1 MKPTHVALFSALGMM
16 FTSLSVYSL
25 APSGGGSSVT
35 AVPEVITE
43 PPRQVP
49 EVTGGA
55 VAAVDPSRFTTG
67 SRLMLEGRVG
77 HARLPRSAQ
86 ETFLMFEVRGDGS
99 PARSQAQANLSLV
112 IDRSGSMKG
121 TRLTNA
127 VQAATTAVSR
137 LNDGDV
143 VSVVTFD
150 TRTSVVVP
158 PTTVGPET
166 RGRILAS
173 VRGISLGG
181 DTCISCGIE
190 EGLSLLGQTSAGVSR
205 MLVLSD
211 GDANHGVRDV
221 PGFRAMAQRARDRGV
236 AITTIGVDVDYNEK
250 ILSAIALDS
259 NGRHYFVEN
268 DAALARIFEAEAEQ
282 LTTSVASGAELA
294 IDLAPGVELD
304 RVFDRSFRRAGGQVI
319 VPLGAFA
326 AGEVKTVLLK
336 VRLGGLGGPG
346 GDARGDSPIA
356 DVGLTYRDLVART
369 DARCVGKLGVAIA
382 ESDADASELD
392 ALVAG
397 RAQRSETA
405 AALKQAN
412 FLFEQG
418 RLDEARSKLDA
429 QQQSLKKAADKAKRS
444 APANRAKDVA
454 SDFEGQLAAL
464 ERAGTDFATPP
475 AFATPPPA
483 AGAEPG
489 GFAQAPAAA
498 APRPAP
504 AQSRQGK
511 SAVRR
516 NEAEAFDLA
525 R

>member
-43 PPRQVP
+43 PPRRVP
-49 EVTGGA
+49 EVAGGA
-55 VAAVDPSRFTTG
+55 VAAIDPSRFTTG

-86 ETFLMFEVRGDGS
+86 ETFLMFEVRGDGA

-190 EGLSLLGQTSAGVSR
+190 EGLSLLGQTSGGVSR

-282 LTTSVASGAELA
+282 LTASVASGAELA

-336 VRLGGLGGPG
+336 VRLGGLGSDG
-346 GDARGDSPIA
+346 RGDSPVA

-382 ESDADASELD
+382 DRDADASELD

-397 RAQRSETA
+397 RVQRSETA
-405 AALKQAN
+405 ATLKQAN

-429 QQQSLKKAADKAKRS
+429 QQESLKKEADKAKRS

-483 AGAEPG
+483 AAAEPG

>member
-16 FTSLSVYSL
+16 LTSISVYSL
-25 APSGGGSSVT
+25 VPSGGRSAASASDVV
-35 AVPEVITE
+35 AE
-43 PPRQVP
+43 PPRVVP

-55 VAAVDPSRFTTG
+55 VAAAADASRFTTG

-77 HARLPRSAQ
+77 HARLSRAAR
-86 ETFLMFEVRGDGS
+86 ETFLMFEVRGDGA
-99 PARSQAQANLSLV
+99 PVRTQAQANLSLV

-121 TRLTNA
+121 TRLANA

-158 PTTVGPET
+158 PTTVGPAT
-166 RGRILAS
+166 RGSILAR

-190 EGLSLLGQTSAGVSR
+190 EGLALLGQTGGGVNR

-236 AITTIGVDVDYNEK
+236 SITTIGVDVDYNEK

-282 LTTSVASGAELA
+282 LTASVANGAELA

-304 RVFDRSFRRAGGQVI
+304 RVFDRPFRRAGGQVV

-326 AGEVKTVLLK
+326 SGEVKTVLLK
-336 VRLGGLGGPG
+336 VRLGGLAGEPG
-346 GDARGDSPIA
+346 GAAAIA
-356 DVGLTYRDLVART
+356 DVGLAYRDLVAGA
-369 DARCVGKLGVAIA
+369 DARCQGKLGVAIA
-382 ESDADASELD
+382 DRDADASEID
-392 ALVAG
+392 VLVAG
-397 RAQRSETA
+397 RVQRSETA
-405 AALKQAN
+405 ATLKQAN

-429 QQQSLKKAADKAKRS
+429 QQRSLRSAADKAKRS
-444 APANRAKDVA
+444 APASRAKDVA
-454 SDFEGQLAAL
+454 FDFESQLAAL
-464 ERAGTDFATPP
+464 ERANTDFSAPP

-483 AGAEPG
+483 AAGPAKPG
-489 GFAQAPAAA
+489 GFAAAPAPAAT
-498 APRPAP
+498 
-504 AQSRQGK
+504 QSREGK
-511 SAVRR
+511 AAVKR
-516 NEAEAFDLA
+516 NEVDAAQLA

>member
-16 FTSLSVYSL
+16 LTSISVYSL
-25 APSGGGSSVT
+25 APSGGAASASDVVV
-35 AVPEVITE
+35 AE
-43 PPRQVP
+43 PPRVVP

-55 VAAVDPSRFTTG
+55 VAAAADASRFTAG

-77 HARLPRSAQ
+77 HARVSRAAR
-86 ETFLMFEVRGDGS
+86 ETFLMFEVRGDGA
-99 PARSQAQANLSLV
+99 PARAQAQAHLSLV

-121 TRLTNA
+121 TRLANA

-158 PTTVGPET
+158 PTTVGPDT

-190 EGLSLLGQTSAGVSR
+190 EGLALLGQVGSGVSR

-236 AITTIGVDVDYNEK
+236 SITTIGVDVEYNEK

-282 LTTSVASGAELA
+282 LTASVASGAELA

-304 RVFDRSFRRAGGQVI
+304 RVFDRPFRRAGGQVV

-336 VRLGGLGGPG
+336 VRLDGLGSDRG
-346 GDARGDSPIA
+346 GAAPVA
-356 DVGLTYRDLVART
+356 DVGLAYRDLVAGA
-369 DARCVGKLGVAIA
+369 DARCQGKLAVAIA
-382 ESDADASELD
+382 DRDADASELD

-397 RAQRSETA
+397 RVQRSETA
-405 AALKQAN
+405 ATLKQAN

-418 RLDEARSKLDA
+418 RLDEARGKLDA
-429 QQQSLKKAADKAKRS
+429 QQRQLRSAADKAKRS
-444 APANRAKDVA
+444 APASRAKDVA
-454 SDFEGQLAAL
+454 SDFESQLAAL
-464 ERAGTDFATPP
+464 ERANTDFSTPP
-475 AFATPPPA
+475 AFATPPTA
-483 AGAEPG
+483 AGPAKAG
-489 GFAQAPAAA
+489 GFAAAPAPAPAAA
-498 APRPAP
+498 A
-504 AQSRQGK
+504 AQSREGK
-511 SAVRR
+511 AAVRR
-516 NEAEAFDLA
+516 NEVDAVQMA

>member
-16 FTSLSVYSL
+16 LTSISVYSL
-25 APSGGGSSVT
+25 APSGDPGATSTPDVV
-35 AVPEVITE
+35 AEPPPVVPEAL
-43 PPRQVP
+43 
-49 EVTGGA
+49 GGA
-55 VAAVDPSRFTTG
+55 AAAAADASRFVTG

-77 HARLPRSAQ
+77 HARVSRAAR
-86 ETFLMFEVRGDGS
+86 ETFLLFEVRGDGA
-99 PARSQAQANLSLV
+99 PARTQAQANLSLV

-158 PTTVGPET
+158 PTTVGPDT

-190 EGLSLLGQTSAGVSR
+190 EGLALLGQAGPGVSR

-236 AITTIGVDVDYNEK
+236 SITTIGVDVDYNEK

-282 LTTSVASGAELA
+282 LTASVASGAELA
-294 IDLAPGVELD
+294 VDLAPGVELD
-304 RVFDRSFRRAGGQVI
+304 RVFDRPFRRAGGQVV

-336 VRLGGLGGPG
+336 VRLGGLG
-346 GDARGDSPIA
+346 DERGVAPVA
-356 DVGLTYRDLVART
+356 DVGLAYRDLVAGA
-369 DARCVGKLGVAIA
+369 DARCQGKLGVALVD
-382 ESDADASELD
+382 SDAAASDLD
-392 ALVAG
+392 ALVTG
-397 RAQRSETA
+397 RLQRSETA

-418 RLDEARSKLDA
+418 RLDEARSQLDA
-429 QQQSLKKAADKAKRS
+429 QQRKLRTAADKAKRA
-444 APANRAKDVA
+444 APASRAKDVA
-454 SDFEGQLAAL
+454 SDFDGQLAAL
-464 ERAGTDFATPP
+464 ERANTDFSAPP

-483 AGAEPG
+483 AAGPAKAG
-489 GFAQAPAAA
+489 GFARA
-498 APRPAP
+498 PAP
-504 AQSRQGK
+504 APAPTQSREGK
-511 SAVRR
+511 AAIRR
-516 NEAEAFDLA
+516 NEVDAFEMA

>member
-35 AVPEVITE
+35 AVREVIAD

-49 EVTGGA
+49 EVTGSA
-55 VAAVDPSRFTTG
+55 VAAIDPSRFTTG

-121 TRLTNA
+121 TRLANA

-150 TRTSVVVP
+150 TRTNVVVP
-158 PTTVGPET
+158 PTTVGPDT

-190 EGLSLLGQTSAGVSR
+190 EGLALLGQTSGGVSR

-282 LTTSVASGAELA
+282 LTASVASGAELA

-304 RVFDRSFRRAGGQVI
+304 RVFDRSFRRVDGQVV

-336 VRLGGLGGPG
+336 VRLGGLGGDG
-346 GDARGDSPIA
+346 RDDSPLA
-356 DVGLTYRDLVART
+356 DVGLTYRDLVAKT

-382 ESDADASELD
+382 DRDADASELD

-397 RAQRSETA
+397 RVQRSETA

-418 RLDEARSKLDA
+418 RLDEARSKLGA
-429 QQQSLKKAADKAKRS
+429 QQESLKKAADKARLS
-444 APANRAKDVA
+444 APASRAKEVA
-454 SDFEGQLAAL
+454 SDFDGQLAAL
-464 ERAGTDFATPP
+464 ERAGSDFATPP

-483 AGAEPG
+483 AAAEPG

>member
-25 APSGGGSSVT
+25 APSGGGTSVT

-99 PARSQAQANLSLV
+99 PARSLAQANLSLV

-304 RVFDRSFRRAGGQVI
+304 RVFDRSFRRAGDQVI

-336 VRLGGLGGPG
+336 VRLGGLGG
-346 GDARGDSPIA
+346 DARGDSPVA

-369 DARCVGKLGVAIA
+369 DARCAGKLGVAIA
-382 ESDADASELD
+382 DRDADASELD

-397 RAQRSETA
+397 RVQRSETA

-429 QQQSLKKAADKAKRS
+429 QQESLKKAADKAKAV

-483 AGAEPG
+483 AAAAPG
-489 GFAQAPAAA
+489 GFAQAPAA

>member
-16 FTSLSVYSL
+16 LTSISVYSL
-25 APSGGGSSVT
+25 TPSGGRGSTEPVSEVI
-35 AVPEVITE
+35 AEPPRVVPEVA
-43 PPRQVP
+43 
-49 EVTGGA
+49 GGA

-77 HARLPRSAQ
+77 HARLTRAAR
-86 ETFLMFEVRGDGS
+86 ETFLMFEVRGDGA
-99 PARSQAQANLSLV
+99 PARAQAQANLSLV

-121 TRLTNA
+121 TRLANA

-190 EGLSLLGQTSAGVSR
+190 EGLALLGQASGGVSR
-205 MLVLSD
+205 MVVLSD
-211 GDANHGVRDV
+211 GDANHGVRDI

-236 AITTIGVDVDYNEK
+236 SITTIGVDVDYNEK
-250 ILSAIALDS
+250 LLSAIALDS

-282 LTTSVASGAELA
+282 LTASVASGAELA

-304 RVFDRSFRRAGGQVI
+304 RVFDRAFRRAGGQVV

-326 AGEVKTVLLK
+326 PGEVKTVLLK
-336 VRLGGLGGPG
+336 VRLDGLGGG
-346 GDARGDSPIA
+346 QDGASPIA
-356 DVGLTYRDLVART
+356 DVGLAYRDLVAGT
-369 DARCVGKLGVAIA
+369 DARCQGKLGVALA
-382 ESDADASELD
+382 ERDADASELD

-397 RAQRSETA
+397 RVQRSETA
-405 AALKQAN
+405 ATLKQAN

-418 RLDEARSKLDA
+418 RLDEARSKLET
-429 QQQSLKKAADKAKRS
+429 QQRSLRSAADKAKRA
-444 APANRAKDVA
+444 APASRAKDVA
-454 SDFEGQLAAL
+454 FDFESQLAAL
-464 ERAGTDFATPP
+464 ERADSEFAAPP
-475 AFATPPPA
+475 AFATPPTSAGPA
-483 AGAEPG
+483 KPG
-489 GFAQAPAAA
+489 DFAQAP
-498 APRPAP
+498 PRPAAP
-504 AQSRQGK
+504 AQSREGK
-511 SAVRR
+511 AAVRR
-516 NEAEAFDLA
+516 NEVDAFDMA

>member
-16 FTSLSVYSL
+16 LTSISVYSL
-25 APSGGGSSVT
+25 TPSGSRGSTEPVS
-35 AVPEVITE
+35 EVVAE
-43 PPRQVP
+43 PPRVVP

-77 HARLPRSAQ
+77 HARLTRAAR
-86 ETFLMFEVRGDGS
+86 ETFLMFEVRGDTA
-99 PARSQAQANLSLV
+99 PARAQAQANLSLV

-121 TRLTNA
+121 TRLVNA

-158 PTTVGPET
+158 PTTVAPHT
-166 RGRILAS
+166 RGLILEGI
-173 VRGISLGG
+173 RGISLGG

-190 EGLSLLGQTSAGVSR
+190 EGLAQLGQANGGVSR
-205 MLVLSD
+205 MVVLSD
-211 GDANHGVRDV
+211 GDANHGVRDI

-236 AITTIGVDVDYNEK
+236 SITTIGVDVDYNEK

-268 DAALARIFEAEAEQ
+268 DAALARIFEAEAAQ
-282 LTTSVASGAELA
+282 LTASVASGAELA

-304 RVFDRSFRRAGGQVI
+304 RVFDRAFRRAGGQGGQVV

-326 AGEVKTVLLK
+326 PGEVKTVLLK
-336 VRLGGLGGPG
+336 VRLDGLGDGRDG
-346 GDARGDSPIA
+346 ASPIA
-356 DVGLTYRDLVART
+356 DVGLAYRDLVAGT
-369 DARCVGKLGVAIA
+369 DARCEGKLGVALA
-382 ESDADASELD
+382 ERDADVSELD

-397 RAQRSETA
+397 RVQRSETA
-405 AALKQAN
+405 ATLKQAN

-418 RLDEARSKLDA
+418 RLDEARSKLET
-429 QQQSLKKAADKAKRS
+429 QQRSLRSAADKAKRA
-444 APANRAKDVA
+444 APASRAKDVA
-454 SDFEGQLAAL
+454 FDFESQLAAL
-464 ERAGTDFATPP
+464 ERADSGFAAPP
-475 AFATPPPA
+475 AFATPPTSAGPA
-483 AGAEPG
+483 KPG
-489 GFAQAPAAA
+489 DFAQAP
-498 APRPAP
+498 PRPAAP
-504 AQSRQGK
+504 AQSREGK
-511 SAVRR
+511 AAVRR
-516 NEAEAFDLA
+516 NEVDAFDMA

>member
-16 FTSLSVYSL
+16 LTSISVYSL
-25 APSGGGSSVT
+25 TPSGSRGSTEPVSEVI
-35 AVPEVITE
+35 AEPPRVVPEVA
-43 PPRQVP
+43 
-49 EVTGGA
+49 GGA

-77 HARLPRSAQ
+77 HARLTRAAR
-86 ETFLMFEVRGDGS
+86 ETFLMFEVRGDGA
-99 PARSQAQANLSLV
+99 PARAQAQANLSLV

-150 TRTSVVVP
+150 TRTNVVVP
-158 PTTVGPET
+158 PTTVRPDT

-190 EGLSLLGQTSAGVSR
+190 EGLALLGQASGGVSR
-205 MLVLSD
+205 MVVLSD
-211 GDANHGVRDV
+211 GDANHGVRDI

-236 AITTIGVDVDYNEK
+236 SITTIGVDVDYNEK

-282 LTTSVASGAELA
+282 LTASVASGAELA

-304 RVFDRSFRRAGGQVI
+304 RVFDRAFRRAGGQVV

-326 AGEVKTVLLK
+326 PGEVKTVLLK
-336 VRLGGLGGPG
+336 VRLDGLGGG
-346 GDARGDSPIA
+346 RDGASPIA
-356 DVGLTYRDLVART
+356 DVGLAYRDLVAGT
-369 DARCVGKLGVAIA
+369 DARCQGKLGVALA
-382 ESDADASELD
+382 ERDADASELD

-397 RAQRSETA
+397 RVQRSETA
-405 AALKQAN
+405 ATLKQAN

-418 RLDEARSKLDA
+418 RLDEARSKLET
-429 QQQSLKKAADKAKRS
+429 QQRSLRSAADKAKRA
-444 APANRAKDVA
+444 APASRAKDVA
-454 SDFEGQLAAL
+454 FDFESQLAAL
-464 ERAGTDFATPP
+464 ERADSEFAAPP
-475 AFATPPPA
+475 AFATPPTSAGPA
-483 AGAEPG
+483 KPG
-489 GFAQAPAAA
+489 DFAQAP
-498 APRPAP
+498 PRPAAP
-504 AQSRQGK
+504 AQSREGK
-511 SAVRR
+511 AAVRR
-516 NEAEAFDLA
+516 NEVDAFDLA

>member
-25 APSGGGSSVT
+25 APSGDRSPEAVAEVT
-35 AVPEVITE
+35 AE
-43 PPRQVP
+43 PPRVTP
-49 EVTGGA
+49 ETLSGA
-55 VAAVDPSRFTTG
+55 AAVVDPSRFTTG

-77 HARLPRSAQ
+77 HARLPRSAR
-86 ETFLMFEVRGDGS
+86 ETFLMFEVRSDE
-99 PARSQAQANLSLV
+99 PAAKTQAQANLSLV

-121 TRLTNA
+121 TRLENA

-137 LNDGDV
+137 LNDGDI

-150 TRTSVVVP
+150 TRTAVVVP
-158 PTTVGPET
+158 PTTVGPDT

-190 EGLSLLGQTSAGVSR
+190 EGLALLAQASAGVSR

-211 GDANHGVRDV
+211 GDANHGIRDV

-236 AITTIGVDVDYNEK
+236 SITTIGVDVDYNEK

-259 NGRHYFVEN
+259 NGRHYFVED

-282 LTTSVASGAELA
+282 LTSSVASGAELA

-304 RVFDRSFRRAGGQVI
+304 RVFDRSFRRAGGQVV
-319 VPLGAFA
+319 VPLGAFT

-336 VRLGGLGGPG
+336 VHVDGLGGGAGGPG
-346 GDARGDSPIA
+346 GDPRGAAPIA
-356 DVGLTYRDLVART
+356 DVHLVYRDLIART
-369 DARCVGKLGVAIA
+369 DARCEGKLGAFVA
-382 ESDADASELD
+382 ERDGEASELD

-397 RAQRSETA
+397 RVQRSETA
-405 AALKQAN
+405 ATLKQAN

-418 RLDEARSKLDA
+418 RLDEARSRLDA
-429 QQQSLKKAADKAKRS
+429 QQRSLRAAADKAKGS
-444 APANRAKDVA
+444 APAARAKDVER
-454 SDFEGQLAAL
+454 DFESQIAAL
-464 ERAGTDFATPP
+464 ESANTDFAAPPSFATPP
-475 AFATPPPA
+475 AAS
-483 AGAEPG
+483 GASAG
-489 GFAQAPAAA
+489 GFARPAAA
-498 APRPAP
+498 PPAP
-504 AQSRQGK
+504 AKSREGK

-516 NEAEAFDLA
+516 NEVQAFDLA

>member
-43 PPRQVP
+43 PPRLVP

-86 ETFLMFEVRGDGS
+86 ETFLMFEVRGDGA

-137 LNDGDV
+137 MNDGDV

-158 PTTVGPET
+158 PTTVGPDT

-282 LTTSVASGAELA
+282 LTASVASGAELA

-304 RVFDRSFRRAGGQVI
+304 RVFDRSFRRAGDQVI

-336 VRLGGLGGPG
+336 VRLGGLAGPG
-346 GDARGDSPIA
+346 DDAPVA

-382 ESDADASELD
+382 DRDADASELD

-397 RAQRSETA
+397 RVQRSETA

-429 QQQSLKKAADKAKRS
+429 QQASLKKAADKAKRS

-483 AGAEPG
+483 TAAGPG

-498 APRPAP
+498 PPRPAA

>member
-25 APSGGGSSVT
+25 VPSGGGDATTAIEVT
-35 AVPEVITE
+35 AE
-43 PPRQVP
+43 PPRVVP
-49 EVTGGA
+49 EVTGAA

-86 ETFLMFEVRGDGS
+86 ETFLMFEVRSDGS
-99 PARSQAQANLSLV
+99 PAKAQAQASLSLV

-121 TRLTNA
+121 TRLANA

-137 LNDGDV
+137 MNDGDV

-150 TRTSVVVP
+150 TRTAVVVP
-158 PTTVGPET
+158 PTTVGPAT
-166 RGRILAS
+166 RGHILAS

-190 EGLSLLGQTSAGVSR
+190 EGLSLLGQTGGGVSR

-211 GDANHGVRDV
+211 GDANHGVRDL

-236 AITTIGVDVDYNEK
+236 SITTIGVDVDYNEK

-282 LTTSVASGAELA
+282 LTASVANGAELA
-294 IDLAPGVELD
+294 IDLAPGVTLD
-304 RVFDRSFRRAGGQVI
+304 RVFDRSFRRAGDQVI

-336 VRLGGLGGPG
+336 VRLGGLA
-346 GDARGDSPIA
+346 GDARGESPIA
-356 DVGLTYRDLVART
+356 EVGLAYRDLVAKT
-369 DARCVGKLGVAIA
+369 DARCQGKLGVAIA
-382 ESDADASELD
+382 DRDADASELD

-397 RAQRSETA
+397 RVQRSETA
-405 AALKQAN
+405 ATLKQAN

-418 RLDEARSKLDA
+418 RLDEARGKLDA
-429 QQQSLKKAADKAKRS
+429 QQRSLRSAADKAKRS
-444 APANRAKDVA
+444 APASRAKDVEV
-454 SDFEGQLAAL
+454 DFESQLAAL
-464 ERAGTDFATPP
+464 ERADTGFAAPP

-483 AGAEPG
+483 APAKPG
-489 GFAQAPAAA
+489 GFAQAPAAS
-498 APRPAP
+498 PAP
-504 AQSRQGK
+504 EKSREGK
-511 SAVRR
+511 AAVRR
-516 NEAEAFDLA
+516 NEADAFDLA

>member
-16 FTSLSVYSL
+16 LTSISVYSL
-25 APSGGGSSVT
+25 TPSGSRGSTEPVSE
-35 AVPEVITE
+35 AIAE
-43 PPRQVP
+43 PPRVAP
-49 EVTGGA
+49 EVAGGA

-77 HARLPRSAQ
+77 HARLTRAAR
-86 ETFLMFEVRGDGS
+86 ETFLMFEVRGDGA
-99 PARSQAQANLSLV
+99 PARAQAQANLSLV

-121 TRLTNA
+121 TRLANA

-158 PTTVGPET
+158 PTTVRPDT

-190 EGLSLLGQTSAGVSR
+190 EGLALLGQASGGVSR
-205 MLVLSD
+205 MVVLSD
-211 GDANHGVRDV
+211 GDANHGVRDI

-236 AITTIGVDVDYNEK
+236 SITTIGVDVDYNEK

-282 LTTSVASGAELA
+282 LTASVASGAELA

-304 RVFDRSFRRAGGQVI
+304 RVFDRAFRRAGGQVV

-326 AGEVKTVLLK
+326 PGEVKTVLLK
-336 VRLGGLGGPG
+336 VRLDGLGGG
-346 GDARGDSPIA
+346 RDDASPIA
-356 DVGLTYRDLVART
+356 DVGLAYRDLVAGT
-369 DARCVGKLGVAIA
+369 DARCQGKLGVALA
-382 ESDADASELD
+382 ERDADASELD

-397 RAQRSETA
+397 RVQRSETA
-405 AALKQAN
+405 ATLKQAN

-418 RLDEARSKLDA
+418 RLDEARSKLET
-429 QQQSLKKAADKAKRS
+429 QQRSLRSAADKAKRA
-444 APANRAKDVA
+444 APASRAKDVA
-454 SDFEGQLAAL
+454 FDFESQLAAL
-464 ERAGTDFATPP
+464 ERADSEFAAPP
-475 AFATPPPA
+475 AFATPPTSAGPA
-483 AGAEPG
+483 KPG
-489 GFAQAPAAA
+489 DFAQAP
-498 APRPAP
+498 PRPAAP
-504 AQSRQGK
+504 AQSREGK
-511 SAVRR
+511 AAVRR
-516 NEAEAFDLA
+516 NEVDAFDLA

>member
-25 APSGGGSSVT
+25 VPAGAAVEAAEVT
-35 AVPEVITE
+35 AE
-43 PPRQVP
+43 PPPVVP

-55 VAAVDPSRFTTG
+55 VAAVDPSRFATG

-86 ETFLMFEVRGDGS
+86 ETFLMFEVRSDDA
-99 PARSQAQANLSLV
+99 PARAQAQANLSLV

-127 VQAATTAVSR
+127 VQAATTAVGR
-137 LNDGDV
+137 MNDGDV

-150 TRTSVVVP
+150 TRTTVVVP
-158 PTTVGPET
+158 PTTVGPDT
-166 RGRILAS
+166 RGRILAG

-190 EGLSLLGQTSAGVSR
+190 EGLSLLAQAGGGVSR

-211 GDANHGVRDV
+211 GDANHGVRDL
-221 PGFRAMAQRARDRGV
+221 PGFRAIAQRARDRGV
-236 AITTIGVDVDYNEK
+236 SITTIGVDVDYNEK

-282 LTTSVASGAELA
+282 LTASVANGAELA
-294 IDLAPGVELD
+294 IALAPGVTLD
-304 RVFDRSFRRAGGQVI
+304 RVFDRSFRRAGDQVI

-336 VRLGGLGGPG
+336 VRLGGLGDG
-346 GDARGDSPIA
+346 ARGASPIA
-356 DVGLTYRDLVART
+356 DVGLTYRDLVAKT
-369 DARCVGKLGVAIA
+369 DARCEGKLGVAIA
-382 ESDADASELD
+382 DRDADASELD

-397 RAQRSETA
+397 RVQRSETA
-405 AALKQAN
+405 ATLKQAN

-429 QQQSLKKAADKAKRS
+429 QQRSLRSAADKAKRA
-444 APANRAKDVA
+444 APAGRAKDVA
-454 SDFEGQLAAL
+454 SDFEGQIAAL
-464 ERAGTDFATPP
+464 ERADSSFGAPP
-475 AFATPPPA
+475 SFATPPPA
-483 AGAEPG
+483 APAKPG

-498 APRPAP
+498 PAPARPAP
-504 AQSRQGK
+504 AQSREGK
-511 SAVRR
+511 AAVRR
-516 NEAEAFDLA
+516 NEADAFDLA

>member
-16 FTSLSVYSL
+16 LTSISVYSL
-25 APSGGGSSVT
+25 TPSGGRGSAEPVSEVI
-35 AVPEVITE
+35 AEPPLVVPEVA
-43 PPRQVP
+43 
-49 EVTGGA
+49 GGA

-77 HARLPRSAQ
+77 HARLTRAAR
-86 ETFLMFEVRGDGS
+86 ETFLMFEVRGDGA
-99 PARSQAQANLSLV
+99 PARAQAQANLSLV

-121 TRLTNA
+121 PRLANA

-158 PTTVGPET
+158 PTTVAPHT
-166 RGRILAS
+166 RGLILEGI
-173 VRGISLGG
+173 RGISLGG

-190 EGLSLLGQTSAGVSR
+190 EGLVQLGQAGRGVSR

-211 GDANHGVRDV
+211 GDANHGVRDI

-236 AITTIGVDVDYNEK
+236 SITTIGVDVDYNEK

-282 LTTSVASGAELA
+282 LTASVASGAELA

-304 RVFDRSFRRAGGQVI
+304 RVFDRAFRRAGGQVV
-319 VPLGAFA
+319 VPLGAFGP
-326 AGEVKTVLLK
+326 GEVKTVLLK
-336 VRLGGLGGPG
+336 VRLDGLGGDRAG
-346 GDARGDSPIA
+346 ASPIA
-356 DVGLTYRDLVART
+356 DVGLAYRDLVAGT
-369 DARCVGKLGVAIA
+369 DARCQGKLGVALA
-382 ESDADASELD
+382 DRDADASELD

-397 RAQRSETA
+397 RVQRSETA
-405 AALKQAN
+405 ATLKQAN

-429 QQQSLKKAADKAKRS
+429 QQRSLRSAADKAKRA
-444 APANRAKDVA
+444 APASRAKDVA
-454 SDFEGQLAAL
+454 FDFESQLAAL
-464 ERAGTDFATPP
+464 ERADSEFSAPP
-475 AFATPPPA
+475 AFATPPTSA
-483 AGAEPG
+483 AAPKPG
-489 GFAQAPAAA
+489 NFAQAPA
-498 APRPAP
+498 RPAP
-504 AQSRQGK
+504 AQSREGK
-511 SAVRR
+511 AAVRR
-516 NEAEAFDLA
+516 NEVDAFDMA

>member
-25 APSGGGSSVT
+25 VPSGSRGAAADAAEVT
-35 AVPEVITE
+35 AEPPTVVPEVA
-43 PPRQVP
+43 
-49 EVTGGA
+49 GGA
-55 VAAVDPSRFTTG
+55 VAAVDPSRFTAG

-86 ETFLMFEVRGDGS
+86 ETFLMFEVRSDDA
-99 PARSQAQANLSLV
+99 PARAQARASLSLV

-121 TRLTNA
+121 TRLANA

-137 LNDGDV
+137 MNDGDV

-150 TRTSVVVP
+150 TRTAVVVP
-158 PTTVGPET
+158 PTTVGPDT

-190 EGLSLLGQTSAGVSR
+190 EGLSLLGQAGGGVSR

-211 GDANHGVRDV
+211 GDANHGVRDL
-221 PGFRAMAQRARDRGV
+221 PGFRAIAQRARDRGV
-236 AITTIGVDVDYNEK
+236 SITTIGVDVDYNEK

-282 LTTSVASGAELA
+282 LTASVASGAELA
-294 IDLAPGVELD
+294 IDLAPGVTLD

-336 VRLGGLGGPG
+336 VRLGGLGGDG
-346 GDARGDSPIA
+346 SGASPIA
-356 DVGLTYRDLVART
+356 DVGLTYRDLVAKS
-369 DARCVGKLGVAIA
+369 DARCEGKLGVAIA
-382 ESDADASELD
+382 DRDADASELD

-397 RAQRSETA
+397 RVQRSETA
-405 AALKQAN
+405 ATLKQAN

-418 RLDEARSKLDA
+418 RLDEARSKLEA
-429 QQQSLKKAADKAKRS
+429 QQRSLRSAADKAKRV
-444 APANRAKDVA
+444 APAARAKDVA
-454 SDFEGQLAAL
+454 SDFESQIAAL
-464 ERAGTDFATPP
+464 ERADTGFGAPP

-483 AGAEPG
+483 APAKAG

-498 APRPAP
+498 APAP
-504 AQSRQGK
+504 AQSREGK
-511 SAVRR
+511 AAVRR
-516 NEAEAFDLA
+516 NEADAFDLA

>member
-16 FTSLSVYSL
+16 LTSISVYSL
-25 APSGGGSSVT
+25 TPSGSGGSTEPVS
-35 AVPEVITE
+35 EVVAE
-43 PPRQVP
+43 PPRVVP

-77 HARLPRSAQ
+77 HARLTRAAR
-86 ETFLMFEVRGDGS
+86 ETFLMFEVRGDVT
-99 PARSQAQANLSLV
+99 PARAQAQANLSLV

-121 TRLTNA
+121 TRLANA

-158 PTTVGPET
+158 PTTVAPHT
-166 RGRILAS
+166 RGLILEGI
-173 VRGISLGG
+173 RRISLGG

-190 EGLSLLGQTSAGVSR
+190 EGLVQLGQANGGVSR
-205 MLVLSD
+205 MVVLSD

-236 AITTIGVDVDYNEK
+236 SITTIGVDVDYNEK

-268 DAALARIFEAEAEQ
+268 DAALARIFEAEAAQ
-282 LTTSVASGAELA
+282 LTASVASGAELA

-304 RVFDRSFRRAGGQVI
+304 RVFDRAFRRAGGQVV

-326 AGEVKTVLLK
+326 PGEVKTVLLK
-336 VRLGGLGGPG
+336 VRLDALGGG
-346 GDARGDSPIA
+346 RDGASPIA
-356 DVGLTYRDLVART
+356 DVGLAYRDLVAGT
-369 DARCVGKLGVAIA
+369 DARCQGKLGVALA
-382 ESDADASELD
+382 ERDADASELD

-397 RAQRSETA
+397 RLQRSETA
-405 AALKQAN
+405 ATLKQAN

-429 QQQSLKKAADKAKRS
+429 QQRSLRSAADKAKRA
-444 APANRAKDVA
+444 APASRAKDVA
-454 SDFEGQLAAL
+454 FDFESQLAAL
-464 ERAGTDFATPP
+464 ERADSEFAAPP
-475 AFATPPPA
+475 AFATPPTSAGPA
-483 AGAEPG
+483 KPG
-489 GFAQAPAAA
+489 NFAQAPAA
-498 APRPAP
+498 PPAP
-504 AQSRQGK
+504 AQSREGK
-511 SAVRR
+511 AAVRR
-516 NEAEAFDLA
+516 NEVDAFELA

>member
-43 PPRQVP
+43 PPRLVP

-86 ETFLMFEVRGDGS
+86 ETFLMFEVRGDGA

-137 LNDGDV
+137 MNDGDV

-158 PTTVGPET
+158 PTTVGPDT

-282 LTTSVASGAELA
+282 LTASVASGAELA

-304 RVFDRSFRRAGGQVI
+304 RVFDRSFRRAGDQVI

-346 GDARGDSPIA
+346 DDAPVA

-382 ESDADASELD
+382 DRDADASELD

-397 RAQRSETA
+397 RVQRSETA

-429 QQQSLKKAADKAKRS
+429 QQASLKKAADKAKRS

-483 AGAEPG
+483 TAAGPG

-498 APRPAP
+498 PPRPAP

>member
-1 MKPTHVALFSALGMM
+1 MKPTHVALFSALGMI

-25 APSGGGSSVT
+25 APAAGGSSVT
-35 AVPEVITE
+35 AVREVIAD
-43 PPRQVP
+43 PPRHVP

-55 VAAVDPSRFTTG
+55 VAALDPSRFTTG

-77 HARLPRSAQ
+77 HARLSRSAP

-99 PARSQAQANLSLV
+99 PARAQAQANLSLV

-121 TRLTNA
+121 TRLANA

-158 PTTVGPET
+158 PTTVGPDT

-190 EGLSLLGQTSAGVSR
+190 EGLALLGQTSGGVSR

-282 LTTSVASGAELA
+282 LTASVASGAELA

-304 RVFDRSFRRAGGQVI
+304 RVFDRSFRRVSGQII

-336 VRLGGLGGPG
+336 VRLGGLGGDG
-346 GDARGDSPIA
+346 RGDSPLA
-356 DVGLTYRDLVART
+356 DVGLTYRDLVAKT
-369 DARCVGKLGVAIA
+369 DARCTGKLGVAIA
-382 ESDADASELD
+382 DRDADASELD

-397 RAQRSETA
+397 RVQRSETA
-405 AALKQAN
+405 ATLKQAN

-429 QQQSLKKAADKAKRS
+429 QQESLKKAADKAKLS
-444 APANRAKDVA
+444 APAARAKDVA

-483 AGAEPG
+483 AAAEPG

>member
-1 MKPTHVALFSALGMM
+1 MKPIHVALFSALGMM

-43 PPRQVP
+43 PPRQIP

-55 VAAVDPSRFTTG
+55 VAAIDPSRFTTG

-77 HARLPRSAQ
+77 HARLPRSAH
-86 ETFLMFEVRGDGS
+86 ETFLMFEVRGDGA

-121 TRLTNA
+121 TRLMNA

-158 PTTVGPET
+158 PTTVGPDT

-190 EGLSLLGQTSAGVSR
+190 EGLSLLGQTSGGVSR

-282 LTTSVASGAELA
+282 LTASVASGAELA

-304 RVFDRSFRRAGGQVI
+304 RVFDRSFRRAGGQII

-336 VRLGGLGGPG
+336 VRLGGLA
-346 GDARGDSPIA
+346 GDARGDSPVA

-369 DARCVGKLGVAIA
+369 DARCVGRLGVAIA
-382 ESDADASELD
+382 DRDADASELD

-397 RAQRSETA
+397 RVQRSETA

-418 RLDEARSKLDA
+418 RLDEARSKLGA
-429 QQQSLKKAADKAKRS
+429 QQESLKKAADKAKAS

-475 AFATPPPA
+475 TFATPPPA
-483 AGAEPG
+483 AAAEPG

>member
-25 APSGGGSSVT
+25 APSGGGTSVT

-55 VAAVDPSRFTTG
+55 VAAIDPSRFTTG

-99 PARSQAQANLSLV
+99 PARSLAQANLSLV

-304 RVFDRSFRRAGGQVI
+304 RVFDRSFRRAGDQVI

-336 VRLGGLGGPG
+336 VRLGDLG
-346 GDARGDSPIA
+346 GDARGESPVA

-369 DARCVGKLGVAIA
+369 DARCAGKLGVAIA
-382 ESDADASELD
+382 DRDADASELD

-397 RAQRSETA
+397 RVQRSETA

-429 QQQSLKKAADKAKRS
+429 QQESLKKAADKAKAV

-483 AGAEPG
+483 AAAAPG
-489 GFAQAPAAA
+489 GFAQAPAA